1 MEWINLRTEDQL
13 DELISKSASR
23 PQIIFKHSIRCSI
36 SALAKNRLD
45 KEKSPEEMD
54 FYYLDLI
61 NNRILSNKV
70 AEIFGVSHESPQV
83 LVIKNGESI
92 YNESHMG
99 ITMKDITTQASW

>member
-13 DELISKSASR
+13 DELITKSATR

-45 KEKSPEEMD
+45 KEKSPDEMD

-61 NNRILSNKV
+61 NNRDLSDKV
-70 AEIFGVSHESPQV
+70 AEVFGVSHESPQV
-83 LVIKNGESI
+83 LVIKNGESV
-92 YNESHMG
+92 YDESHMG
-99 ITMKDITTQASW
+99 ITMKAITAQASF

>member
-13 DELISKSASR
+13 DELISKSATR

-45 KEKSPEEMD
+45 KEKTPEEMD

-61 NNRILSNKV
+61 NNRPLSNKV
-70 AEIFGVSHESPQV
+70 AEVFNVSHESPQV

-92 YNESHMG
+92 YDESHMG
-99 ITMKDITTQASW
+99 ITMKSITTQASW